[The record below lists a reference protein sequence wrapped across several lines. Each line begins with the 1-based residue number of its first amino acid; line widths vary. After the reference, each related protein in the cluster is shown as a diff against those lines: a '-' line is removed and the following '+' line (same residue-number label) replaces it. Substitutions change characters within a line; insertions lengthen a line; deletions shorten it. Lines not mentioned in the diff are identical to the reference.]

1 MDIGIKII
9 IAVVV
14 ILVLIGIKMVCD
26 EKARRKRMREFDQL
40 MGKIC
45 RS

>member
-14 ILVLIGIKMVCD
+14 IFVRMGGERVVD
-26 EKARRKRMREFDQL
+26 ERADERVSDQL

-45 RS
+45 RP